1 MNELPE
7 HSRSLAHVV
16 LSMGAGE
23 ARTFDRSG
31 VCLRELLK
39 HRQGLCADLAKPSG
53 PSYGRSYAKGD
64 RATGL
69 SVYRY

>member
-1 MNELPE
+1 
-7 HSRSLAHVV
+7 
-16 LSMGAGE
+16 MGAGE
-23 ARTFDRSG
+23 ARSFDRSG
-31 VCLRELLK
+31 MRLGELTEQIEGF
-39 HRQGLCADLAKPSG
+39 RADLAKSSC